1 MGVIFPSGTKLAE
14 IETIEK
20 LKVQLSDLARFEI
33 LGEAQDH
40 NSKLPIYKISLGNP
54 DPKAPVLGLIGGVHG
69 LERIGAQ
76 VCIALLSS
84 FSNLL
89 LWDKNTQKLIEQI
102 RLFFIPTVNPIGIL
116 KRQRSNPNG
125 IDIMRNAPV
134 DAEGDIPFLLG
145 GHRIS
150 SKLPW
155 FRGNKTEMEFE
166 TKVLIEAV
174 QKEISESS
182 AAVTVDFHSGFGL
195 QDQIWFPY
203 AKTREPLPDLSKL
216 HAFFNLMENT
226 YPHHFYK
233 IETQAYLTHGD
244 VWDYLYDWKR
254 SLNNPQQSYLPLC
267 LEMGSWNWV
276 KKNPL
281 QILNL
286 EGPFNP
292 MKVHRLKRILR
303 RHNTLFEFLLRAV
316 NSHHGWTQLSEE
328 EKLKH
333 ESRGRELWYGKSKN

>member
-1 MGVIFPSGTKLAE
+1 MARLFQSGSKLAE
-14 IETIEK
+14 IEMIEK
-20 LKVQLSDLARFEI
+20 LKSQLKGMARFEI
-33 LGEAQDH
+33 LGESEDH
-40 NSKLPIYKISLGNP
+40 NTKLPIYKIALGNP
-54 DPKAPVLGLIGGVHG
+54 DPQAPVLGLVGGVHG

-76 VCIALLSS
+76 VCLALLSS
-84 FSNLL
+84 FSHLM
-89 LWDKNTQKLIEQI
+89 LWDKNTQKLLEQMRI
-102 RLFFIPTVNPIGIL
+102 FFIPTVNPIGIL
-116 KRQRSNPNG
+116 KRQRANPNG

-134 DAEGDIPFLLG
+134 EAEGDIPFLLG

-150 SKLPW
+150 PKLPW
-155 FRGNKTEMEFE
+155 YRGDRPDMEIE
-166 TKVLIEAV
+166 TKVLVEAV
-174 QKEISESS
+174 QKEIATSKV
-182 AAVTVDFHSGFGL
+182 AVTVDFHSGFGL

-203 AKTREPLPDLSKL
+203 AKTREPLPDLSQL
-216 HAFFNLMENT
+216 HAFFTLMENT

-244 VWDYLYDWKR
+244 VWDYLYDWQRLQKKTE
-254 SLNNPQQSYLPLC
+254 QIYLPFC

-292 MKVHRLKRILR
+292 MKSHRQKRILR
-303 RHNTLFEFLLRAV
+303 RHNTFFEFLLRAV
-316 NSHHGWTQLSEE
+316 SSSESWTQLSDE

-333 ESRGRELWYGKSKN
+333 ENRGREIWYDKKK

>member
-1 MGVIFPSGTKLAE
+1 
-14 IETIEK
+14 
-20 LKVQLSDLARFEI
+20 
-33 LGEAQDH
+33 
-40 NSKLPIYKISLGNP
+40 
-54 DPKAPVLGLIGGVHG
+54 VHG

-84 FSNLL
+84 LSHLI
-89 LWDKNTQKLIEQI
+89 LWDKNMQKVLEQVRI
-102 RLFFIPTVNPIGIL
+102 FFIPTVNPIGIL
-116 KRQRSNPNG
+116 KRKRSNPNG

-134 DAEGDIPFLLG
+134 QAEGDIPFLLG

-150 SKLPW
+150 AKLPW
-155 FRGNKTEMEFE
+155 YRGHNPHMEEE
-166 TKVLIEAV
+166 TKFLVEAI
-174 QKEISESS
+174 KNEIATSK
-182 AAVTVDFHSGFGL
+182 AAVTVDFHSGFGW

-203 AKTREPLPDLSKL
+203 AKTREPLPDLSHL
-216 HAFFNLMENT
+216 HAFFSLMENT

-244 VWDYLYDWKR
+244 VWDYLYDWSRLQRKT
-254 SLNNPQQSYLPLC
+254 SDSIYLPLC
-267 LEMGSWNWV
+267 LEMGSWNWI

-292 MKVHRLKRILR
+292 MKSHRQKRILR
-303 RHNTLFEFLLRAV
+303 RHNTLFDFLIRAIC
-316 NSHHGWTQLSEE
+316 SYEGWVDLTEE

-333 ESRGRELWYGKSKN
+333 ETRGRELWYGKKK